1 MHQGEFGKYRIKNVV
16 GMGGMSIVYLAV
28 DQTQDLDVAL
38 KVLNLKHTSNALE
51 VRRFKREVDVAQR
64 LRHPNIIDIYEYG
77 EIDEF
82 AYLAMEF
89 MPKGTLAERYANPVP
104 LKLLDAAEVLRVIA
118 GALDYAHSQGV
129 LHRDLKLANVL
140 LNAQEQLVLSDFGL
154 ALVQDASRITTT
166 GQTFGTPLYMSPEQV
181 SGLRTIDYRADIYS
195 LGVIAYLLATGY
207 FPFSGTSALMLLN
220 QHLTEMPPLPSN
232 LNPRLPREIDDVL
245 LRGLAKKPEDRF
257 DSAGAL
263 AKAFADVTAEIS
275 ATEIILLASQ
285 PTPILDPSSAYH
297 STLRRNGNGAGFE
310 HDESRQFGDVTPKLS
325 ASDLQVQTNAP
336 RPPSVPRSEEQRMP
350 LWIIGI
356 TVAAVVVLLVIGANT
371 LTSIMQASPTPVLPV
386 VAVTET
392 TVPEIILAEATET
405 ATMTET
411 FTPSPTRTA
420 SPTETSS
427 ATATRTASLTE
438 SPTAS
443 RTPRPSQTATLR
455 PSATRTIS
463 NYLLTATGQAI
474 ERRETAT
481 RNAQLEASGQA
492 PNIIATQAQG
502 AQPTSSSGVIRATD
516 ADQPLPTHAPATSVS
531 AATSVPATF
540 VPPTSIPPTSIPPT
554 SVPPTAVPPTPVT
567 PTNAPPPTNT
577 PILNL
582 PLPTI
587 PVVQTLLPGL
597 LGKLAN

>member
-28 DQTQDLDVAL
+28 DQTQNLDVAL

-82 AYLAMEF
+82 AYLAMEY

-181 SGLRTIDYRADIYS
+181 SGVRTIDYRADIYS

-245 LRGLAKKPEDRF
+245 LKGLAKKPEDRF

-285 PTPILDPSSAYH
+285 PTPILEPSSAYH
-297 STLRRNGNGAGFE
+297 PALRRNGNGASVE
-310 HDESRQFGDVTPKLS
+310 DEASRQFGNATPKLS
-325 ASDLQVQTNAP
+325 ESNLQLKPNAP
-336 RPPSVPRSEEQRMP
+336 RPPYMPGSEERRIP
-350 LWIIGI
+350 VWIVGVMV
-356 TVAAVVVLLVIGANT
+356 VAVVLLLMVGANT
-371 LTSIMQASPTPVLPV
+371 LSSIMQASPTPVLPII
-386 VAVTET
+386 AMTET
-392 TVPEIILAEATET
+392 TALEVVLPEATET
-405 ATMTET
+405 ATTT
-411 FTPSPTRTA
+411 QTLTPSPTQTA
-420 SPTETSS
+420 SPTETRS
-427 ATATRTASLTE
+427 ATSTRMASPTE

-443 RTPRPSQTATLR
+443 RTPRPSQTSTLR

-474 ERRETAT
+474 DRRETAT
-481 RNAQLEASGQA
+481 QNAQLEASGEA
-492 PNIIATQAQG
+492 PNSVATQPQG
-502 AQPTSSSGVIRATD
+502 AQPTSSSGAIHATD
-516 ADQPLPTHAPATSVS
+516 ADQPLPTRAPATSVP
-531 AATSVPATF
+531 ATSVPATF
-540 VPPTSIPPTSIPPT
+540 VPPTS
-554 SVPPTAVPPTPVT
+554 VPPTPVPPT
-567 PTNAPPPTNT
+567 PVPPTNAPPPTNT
-577 PILNL
+577 PIIDL

-597 LGKLAN
+597 LGKPAN